1 MLKLPNHILALSI
14 IYIYYMIFNMDNQ
27 GFNIRQYRQ
36 VWRIN
41 TNKYGE

>member
-14 IYIYYMIFNMDNQ
+14 IYIYYMIFNIDKTK
-27 GFNIRQYRQ
+27 
-36 VWRIN
+36 VSTLDN